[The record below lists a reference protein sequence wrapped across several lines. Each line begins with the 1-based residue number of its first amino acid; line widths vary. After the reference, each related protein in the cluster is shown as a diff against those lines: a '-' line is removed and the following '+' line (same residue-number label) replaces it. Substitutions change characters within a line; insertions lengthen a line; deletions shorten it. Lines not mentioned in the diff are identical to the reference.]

1 MRAALASNLRVF
13 PDDVYACDRSHIH
26 QLLALVI
33 EPEACTQLRQKV
45 QEQDEHDPFVVSY
58 SSIAEKALE
67 LLTNYLAV
75 NGPQKLLQAVPRRI
89 DNEYLEGGRHYD
101 DLYVGAQPQAESLA
115 DFTDDRDRKAM
126 MAEYT
131 PSQLAGV
138 RVAECADIWQL
149 LDGKSKDELDSRSR
163 SNATQEHDT
172 MRAWQVLA
180 LLCDAWQ
187 QDSRPSSETDRAKQY
202 APSLLTQFK
211 AAPGGVPSELGHAM
225 RWIFQPFTDS
235 TQTSPIEL
243 SRQQSTAAIL
253 SNLVSCLRPDNA
265 RLN

>member
-1 MRAALASNLRVF
+1 MFTPN
-13 PDDVYACDRSHIH
+13 RSHIQ

-33 EPEACTQLRQKV
+33 EPQACTQLRQKV

-58 SSIAEKALE
+58 SNIAEKALE
-67 LLTNYLAV
+67 ILTSYLAA

-89 DNEYLEGGRHYD
+89 DNDYLEGGRHHD
-101 DLYVGAQPQAESLA
+101 DLYEGAQPQAESLA

-138 RVAECADIWQL
+138 RVAECVDVWQL
-149 LDGKSKDELDSRSR
+149 LDGKSKDEVDSRS
-163 SNATQEHDT
+163 SNATHEHDT
-172 MRAWQVLA
+172 TRAWQILA

-187 QDSRPSSETDRAKQY
+187 QESRSSAEADRAKQY

-225 RWIFQPFTDS
+225 RWIFQPFTES
-235 TQTSPIEL
+235 TQSPPIEL

-253 SNLVSCLRPDNA
+253 SDLVSLRPDNA